1 MKNMSIVKSLY
12 IAFSTLIGLFVVT
25 TLIGLYSVNSI
36 DTRLT
41 FINDDIAQK
50 ARSAID
56 FRGSVHDRAIAIRD
70 AVLVDT
76 DARRQEAYSL
86 INKLASDYDKARVK
100 MDEALS
106 GQNIV
111 TPEEIKIYD
120 RIKKAE
126 EMALKYTKD
135 TLDHLNSNRLDDA
148 AFILVNNASIAYTEW
163 LSSINS
169 FINYQ
174 EAHSASEIAIV
185 RKDTSNLIIVMIVVT
200 IISILVAIFIGKLIF
215 SKLMTI
221 IGGSAEYGV
230 KVVNEFAKGD
240 LTVRVNTNYKHS
252 MLDAI
257 NQMAEQLSSAISS
270 ISSQVSNI
278 SDTSYS
284 LSKLATKND
293 ELVKE
298 QTKHSEE
305 GAIAIEKVLD
315 GVSQVSDLALK
326 AVGISNDTSIETQ
339 EGDVEVQK
347 TIEQINFL
355 ADRVT
360 SVADIINKLETD
372 SKEIGSFIQII
383 AEIAEQ
389 TNLLAL
395 NAAIEAA
402 RAGEHGR
409 GFAVV
414 ADEVRALA
422 GRTKTSTVEINR
434 LIAENQQH
442 TKDAVDAIE
451 VSKTSAMESVE
462 QARKAGESLIRIKEA
477 VSSIND
483 MNSHIANAA
492 SEQNTLLGDVNSRI
506 DSIAKQ
512 SESAIESSNKLS
524 KYSDNLSKLSLD
536 LQSLVDRFKF

>member
-1 MKNMSIVKSLY
+1 MKNMTIVKSLY
-12 IAFSTLIGLFVVT
+12 LAFSTLIGLFVIT
-25 TLIGLYSVNSI
+25 TLIGLFSVNSI

-41 FINDDIAQK
+41 YINDEIAQK
-50 ARSAID
+50 ARNAID

-76 DARRQEAYSL
+76 DARRQDAYSL
-86 INKLASDYDKARVK
+86 IKKLASDYDRARVK
-100 MDEALS
+100 MDAAFNEMKL
-106 GQNIV
+106 I
-111 TPEEIKIYD
+111 TPEEIKIYE

-135 TLDHLNSNRLDDA
+135 TLDHLNANRLDDA
-148 AFILVNNASIAYTEW
+148 ASILVNNASVAYTEW
-163 LSSINS
+163 LASINA

-174 EAHSASEIAIV
+174 EKHSASEIATV

-278 SDTSYS
+278 SHTSHS

-305 GAIAIEKVLD
+305 GAIAVEKVLA

-326 AVGISNDTSIETQ
+326 AVGVSNDTAMETQ

-355 ADRVT
+355 AERVT
-360 SVADIINKLETD
+360 SVADIISKLEAD

-462 QARKAGESLIRIKEA
+462 QARKAGESLVRIKDA
-477 VSSIND
+477 VSSINN
-483 MNSHIANAA
+483 MNSHIADATA
-492 SEQNTLLGDVNSRI
+492 EQNNLLGDVNSRI
-506 DSIAKQ
+506 ESIAKQ
-512 SESAIESSNKLS
+512 SESATESSNKLS
-524 KYSDNLSKLSLD
+524 KYSENLSELSLH
-536 LQSLVDRFKF
+536 LQSLVDKFKF